1 MKPITNNDY
10 VELYARK
17 LRDDNSLFIQQK
29 KLLEAQFKGS
39 ASLFSNWF
47 AGKDFKTEAR
57 KYLHKRDL
65 I

>member
-1 MKPITNNDY
+1 MKPITNYDY

-17 LRDDNSLFIQQK
+17 LKEDNSLFKQQK
-29 KLLEAQFKGS
+29 KFLEAQFKSS

-47 AGKDFKTEAR
+47 VGKDFKTEAR
-57 KYLHKRDL
+57 KYLRGRGL